1 MDFCGNLINSISKRV
16 ILYHMWPRF
25 GAKIVQNLAKYL
37 LGIKSKKLI
46 LELWSLFLDRFW
58 AAFSYFFC
66 VFNLGNIK
74 QHLDMNKGEP

>member
-1 MDFCGNLINSISKRV
+1 MVL
-16 ILYHMWPRF
+16 
-25 GAKIVQNLAKYL
+25 NLAKDL
-37 LGIKSKKLI
+37 LRIKSKKLI

-58 AAFSYFFC
+58 AAFSYFLC